1 MHPCIHLSLLR
12 ELLLDRLDVGLGEV
26 GAQQAHAAVDV
37 EADAAWG
44 DDRMRVGHVKGRHVD
59 NRKP

>member
-1 MHPCIHLSLLR
+1 MTG
-12 ELLLDRLDVGLGEV
+12 LDVGLGEV